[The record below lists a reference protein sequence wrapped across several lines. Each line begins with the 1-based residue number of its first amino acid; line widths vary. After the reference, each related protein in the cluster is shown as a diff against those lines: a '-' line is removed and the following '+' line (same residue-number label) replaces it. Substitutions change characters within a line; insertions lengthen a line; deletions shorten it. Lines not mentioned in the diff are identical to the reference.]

1 MMINPRPYMM
11 MILMTTMTKPTMM
24 INLRPYMM
32 LLMTT
37 VMTPTMMINPRPYMM
52 IILMT
57 TMTKPTMM
65 INLRPYVQLSTDQ
78 AETMETLGPRLHWAA
93 RLIVFFH
100 LFCLHFANFSSA
112 FLPCISF
119 VLSLFSDLWILK
131 MEAFRPCLHCY
142 TMSHASYFASISIF
156 CHICLPNVLVNFL
169 G

>member
-1 MMINPRPYMM
+1 MHEDEDDDDNGDDANDDDKSPALYDDDIDANDDLNLRHYMM
-11 MILMTTMTKPTMM
+11 
-24 INLRPYMM
+24 
-32 LLMTT
+32 
-37 VMTPTMMINPRPYMM
+37 
-52 IILMT
+52 ILMT

-119 VLSLFSDLWILK
+119 VLALFSDL
-131 MEAFRPCLHCY
+131 
-142 TMSHASYFASISIF
+142 
-156 CHICLPNVLVNFL
+156 
-169 G
+169 